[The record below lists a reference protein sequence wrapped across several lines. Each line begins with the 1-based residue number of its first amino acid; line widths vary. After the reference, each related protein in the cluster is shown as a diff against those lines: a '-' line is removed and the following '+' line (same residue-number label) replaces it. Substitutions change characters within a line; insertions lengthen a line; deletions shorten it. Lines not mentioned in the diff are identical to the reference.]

1 MAYPGVL
8 TISTG
13 RVRMTQDKNASLTGD
28 AKWQA
33 ERKQVADNNDAAYKR
48 ARKEREERDAVVHA
62 RRRDAERRE
71 FADLPTQPTRP
82 S

>member
-1 MAYPGVL
+1 
-8 TISTG
+8 
-13 RVRMTQDKNASLTGD
+13 MTQDKNASLSGD

-33 ERKQVADNNDAAYKR
+33 ERKQVSDNNDAAYKR

-71 FADLPTQPTRP
+71 FADLPSQPERP
-82 S
+82 QG